1 MNGLRAQDVR
11 SASASRTGVTVARVR
26 RVDADVAVG
35 PGRAAGAYLA
45 RAEARARA
53 GRGADVE
60 CGEPAR
66 FPAGAVVVAVRRRST
81 GIELYIELI

>member
-26 RVDADVAVG
+26 RVDAGV
-35 PGRAAGAYLA
+35 AAGAYLA